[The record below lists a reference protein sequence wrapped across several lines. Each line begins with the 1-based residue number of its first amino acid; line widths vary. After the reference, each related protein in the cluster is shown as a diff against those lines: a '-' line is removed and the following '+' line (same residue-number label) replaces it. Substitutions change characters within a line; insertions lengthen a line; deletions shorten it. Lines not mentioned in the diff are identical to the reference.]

1 MDKFDPAPI
10 LEAALRQAERLEL
23 PLDYTGGSA
32 ERLDEILEICAQEF
46 LGGRLDDKQAWNLA
60 VIFGTYLGETLLRNG
75 LGEKGYHWELT
86 DSGLPVL
93 QKDAAN
99 RMSPITKADKSIQ
112 NGREDSVKSFYD
124 VAQAIAGGRL
134 KPGR

>member
-46 LGGRLDDKQAWNLA
+46 LGGRLDDRL
-60 VIFGTYLGETLLRNG
+60 IYT
-75 LGEKGYHWELT
+75 
-86 DSGLPVL
+86 
-93 QKDAAN
+93 
-99 RMSPITKADKSIQ
+99 SPSPRD
-112 NGREDSVKSFYD
+112 
-124 VAQAIAGGRL
+124 
-134 KPGR
+134 